1 MGKITAVCISKE
13 KGTPKENIEKCE
25 IIENFGLKD
34 DAHAGSIRQVSLLS
48 AERVKEAEKKLK
60 ESSGESAIKLTPGIF
75 GENILAEGIDFKS
88 YPLGTVFEIGECR
101 LALTQIGKKCHSGCT
116 VQNLTGKC
124 IMPTEG
130 VFAKVLKGGTV
141 KVGDDIKVAE
151 KRMFTATVLI
161 ASDRSARG
169 EREDKSGVLAKEIL
183 ENADYLVLDYKV
195 LPDDRQELENKLK
208 SLCDETKPDVV
219 FTSGG
224 TGLSPRDCMPE
235 ATLSVA
241 EKNVPGIAE
250 AIRAYSMTITKKAML
265 SRAVS
270 VMRGKTL
277 IINLPG
283 SPKAVKECLEY
294 VLPVLEHGIE
304 IMRGE
309 GDN

>member
-88 YPLGTVFEIGECR
+88 YRLGTVFEIGECR

-151 KRMFTATVLI
+151 KRMFTAAVLI

>member
-48 AERVKEAEKKLK
+48 LERVKEAEEKLK

-151 KRMFTATVLI
+151 KRMFTAAVLI

-183 ENADYLVLDYKV
+183 ENAEYLVLDYKV

-241 EKNVPGIAE
+241 EKIVPGIAE

>member
-130 VFAKVLKGGTV
+130 VFVKVLKGGTV

-270 VMRGKTL
+270 VMRGRTL

-283 SPKAVKECLEY
+283 SPKAVKECLEFI
-294 VLPVLEHGIE
+294 LPVLEHGIE

>member
-60 ESSGESAIKLTPGIF
+60 ESSVESAIKLTPGIF

-151 KRMFTATVLI
+151 KRMFTAAVLI

-304 IMRGE
+304 IIRGE